1 MKGESTVLVEETS
14 QYWINLHELWHCMDV
29 GWKPSTAPTITA
41 TTLNT
46 ATKTNSS
53 SSSSDDDDDKS
64 FYFIWGSERSG
75 FRQIYLYYYN
85 SMTNEAI
92 CVSGDTPIGG
102 GGAFVVER

>member
-1 MKGESTVLVEETS
+1 
-14 QYWINLHELWHCMDV
+14 MDV
-29 GWKPSTAPTITA
+29 GWKPSTAPTTTA

-46 ATKTNSS
+46 ANKTSS
-53 SSSSDDDDDKS
+53 SSSSSDDDDDDKS

-75 FRQIYLYYYN
+75 FRQIYLYYYD

>member
-1 MKGESTVLVEETS
+1 
-14 QYWINLHELWHCMDV
+14 MDV

-46 ATKTNSS
+46 ATKTTSSSSSCSS
-53 SSSSDDDDDKS
+53 SSSSSDDDDKS

-75 FRQIYLYYYN
+75 FRQIYLYYYD
-85 SMTNEAI
+85 SMTNKAI